1 MAARS
6 FNGPLKSPAPLIA
19 ALGLAF
25 SHPAAGIGLGD
36 IQTQSY
42 LGEPLEATV
51 TVFASPGETISAEC
65 FSLVHAGS
73 DGLPA
78 VSQARF
84 TFEPDATP
92 PRVRVRTTAPQNEPV
107 LQLRLKASCPGGG
120 GFSRDYAI
128 LLDPVPVIVPPA
140 VASSAPATTAAVAS
154 PAATA
159 TTAGAPSAA
168 APGLRA
174 ISGDS
179 LASIATAIYPR
190 NRGARDAYIEA
201 LRARNSGVAGLG
213 PNDPIPEGTLL
224 ALPDLREFANTLG
237 ARPRAVLVQTT
248 PPAPAGPPR
257 KAAPPA
263 APREESAQP
272 SKVETAPRKSEPA
285 PAKVAQPGKK
295 PEAAPVPKA
304 APAPK
309 TAPKAEPPAAKAE
322 PPAARA
328 QAPSPKA
335 EAPKAEAPKPPS
347 KAQPPADKAAA
358 KGGAGGDFVL
368 RLSSPELDLSRSSAM
383 DEKMRAQ
390 MRERLLLLDSDDQI
404 SALLSMRNNLRALE
418 NQVAQ
423 LQQRLV
429 AADAAGGS
437 ASGTGTSGAP
447 GAQSGAGSGAA
458 TGSSAPSPGAG
469 ALPASARPTPR
480 VEPGFVESI
489 PVWVWGLIS
498 VIAAAVAAFVGSV
511 VAMKRMAAVRGGEA
525 GGPPPGRSRAPQG
538 AGTPAGAAGAAATL
552 QGIAQRFPEL
562 ADGSVDMDDPESVVG
577 AAQRL
582 YKQGSLQRA
591 IDLLQFAVAE
601 RPAEIKPWLALFEL
615 FHLEAYPH
623 EFGELAARFKR
634 QHGDNE
640 SWRKVQEI
648 GRDLDPANPLYAA

>member
-6 FNGPLKSPAPLIA
+6 FTGPRRSPAPLLA

-25 SHPAAGIGLGD
+25 SYPAAAIGLGD
-36 IQTQSY
+36 IRIQSY

-51 TVFASPGETISAEC
+51 TVFASPGETVTAEC
-65 FSLVHAGS
+65 FSLVHAGT

-120 GFSRDYAI
+120 GFARDYAI
-128 LLDPVPVIVPPA
+128 LLDPVPVIVPPVVAQPA
-140 VASSAPATTAAVAS
+140 VSTAAAVVSPTAAATTAQ
-154 PAATA
+154 
-159 TTAGAPSAA
+159 APSAA

-174 ISGDS
+174 MSGDS

-201 LRARNSGVAGLG
+201 LRAQNSGVAGLG

-237 ARPRAVLVQTT
+237 ARPRVAQAQTP
-248 PPAPAGPPR
+248 PPAPARPPR

-263 APREESAQP
+263 APRAESAP
-272 SKVETAPRKSEPA
+272 PPRVETPPRKSEPA
-285 PAKVAQPGKK
+285 PAKAEPPSKK
-295 PEAAPVPKA
+295 PEAAPAPKKAEPPAPKA

-309 TAPKAEPPAAKAE
+309 TAPKAEPPVAKPEAPAPKAE
-322 PPAARA
+322 PPKAPPEA
-328 QAPSPKA
+328 QRPAGKAPAKA
-335 EAPKAEAPKPPS
+335 
-347 KAQPPADKAAA
+347 D
-358 KGGAGGDFVL
+358 AGGEFVL
-368 RLSSPELDLSRSSAM
+368 RLSSPDLDLSRSSAM

-437 ASGTGTSGAP
+437 ASGTGTGGAP
-447 GAQSGAGSGAA
+447 GAQTGAGSGATTA
-458 TGSSAPSPGAG
+458 GVAPSPGAG
-469 ALPASARPTPR
+469 ALPASAKPTPR
-480 VEPGFVESI
+480 AEPGFVESI
-489 PVWVWGLIS
+489 PVWVWGLFS
-498 VIAAAVAAFVGSV
+498 VIAAAVAAFVGAV
-511 VAMKRMAAVRGGEA
+511 VAMKRMGVTRPAAGPGEA
-525 GGPPPGRSRAPQG
+525 GGPSPARRAPQT
-538 AGTPAGAAGAAATL
+538 AATPAAVAAATGTP

-562 ADGSVDMDDPESVVG
+562 ADGSVDMDDPDSVVG

-601 RPAEIKPWLALFEL
+601 RPAEMKPWLALFEL

-623 EFGELAARFKR
+623 EFSELAARFQR
-634 QHGDNE
+634 QHGD
-640 SWRKVQEI
+640 SDTWRKVQEI

>member
-6 FNGPLKSPAPLIA
+6 VTGPLKSPAPLLA

-25 SHPAAGIGLGD
+25 SHPAAAIGLGD
-36 IQTQSY
+36 IRIQSY

-51 TVFASPGETISAEC
+51 TVFASPGETVSAEC
-65 FSLVHAGS
+65 FSLVHGGS

-78 VSQARF
+78 VSLARF
-84 TFEPDATP
+84 SFEPDATP
-92 PRVRVRTTAPQNEPV
+92 PRVRVRTAAPQNEPV

-120 GFSRDYAI
+120 GFARDYAI
-128 LLDPVPVIVPPA
+128 LLDPAPVIVPPA
-140 VASSAPATTAAVAS
+140 MAQPAASAAPASAS
-154 PAATA
+154 PAASGTA
-159 TTAGAPSAA
+159 VATASTA

-174 ISGDS
+174 MSGDT

-190 NRGARDAYIEA
+190 NRGARDAYVNA
-201 LRARNSGVAGLG
+201 LRAQNSGVAGLG
-213 PNDPIPEGTLL
+213 PNDPIPEGTML

-237 ARPRAVLVQTT
+237 ARPRVAGAQTPAPAPARPARKSA
-248 PPAPAGPPR
+248 PPAPRGEP
-257 KAAPPA
+257 APP
-263 APREESAQP
+263 PL
-272 SKVETAPRKSEPA
+272 VEPPPRKSEPA
-285 PAKVAQPGKK
+285 PAKAEPPARKSEATPAPKKTDSQP
-295 PEAAPVPKA
+295 PKA

-309 TAPKAEPPAAKAE
+309 AEPPAKKADA
-322 PPAARA
+322 PA
-328 QAPSPKA
+328 PKA
-335 EAPKAEAPKPPS
+335 EAPKAPAE
-347 KAQPPADKAAA
+347 PPAPAKAAT
-358 KGGAGGDFVL
+358 KGQPGGEFVL

-383 DEKMRAQ
+383 DEKLRAQ

-423 LQQRLV
+423 LQQRLL
-429 AADAAGGS
+429 AADPAGGS
-437 ASGTGTSGAP
+437 ASGTGSAGAP
-447 GAQSGAGSGAA
+447 GTQPGAGGGAA
-458 TGSSAPSPGAG
+458 TGSTAPSPGAG
-469 ALPASARPTPR
+469 ALPASARPTPAAQ
-480 VEPGFVESI
+480 PGFVESI

-511 VAMKRMAAVRGGEA
+511 VAMKRLGVARGADGPGETGGTMAAK
-525 GGPPPGRSRAPQG
+525 PRAAQG
-538 AGTPAGAAGAAATL
+538 TAQPSAAGTP

-562 ADGSVDMDDPESVVG
+562 ADGSVDMNDPDSVVG

-601 RPAEIKPWLALFEL
+601 RPAEMKPWLALFEL

-623 EFGELAARFKR
+623 EFAELAARFQR
-634 QHGDNE
+634 QHGDSD

-648 GRDLDPANPLYAA
+648 GRDLDPSNPLYNA